1 VAGTA
6 GGGAGRLESMAP
18 AVTYTESPTPAFLF
32 DLDGTLIDSVY
43 QHVIAWRSALMDL
56 GIDLSVWRIHRRIG
70 MSGGL
75 FVSALLRET
84 GRSLSKA
91 DIDRLQLAHEQAY
104 RAQLGSVTA
113 LPGARELLGFLTE
126 EGVRW
131 AIATSGRATT
141 ARPALELLGL
151 PDDTPMVTRDL
162 VRHAK
167 PDPDL
172 FLAAA
177 AQLGAD
183 PRYAM
188 VVGDSVWDLLAA
200 RRAGAL
206 GVGVLSG
213 GYGREEL
220 ERAGAYRVYADP
232 AEMLARID
240 ELGVRTRPG

>member
-1 VAGTA
+1 MVHF
-6 GGGAGRLESMAP
+6 E
-18 AVTYTESPTPAFLF
+18 ESPAPAFLF

-43 QHVIAWRSALMDL
+43 QHVIAWRAALAGI

-70 MSGGL
+70 MSGGMM
-75 FVSALLRET
+75 VAALLRET
-84 GRSLSKA
+84 GRELSRA
-91 DIDRLQLAHEQAY
+91 DIAKLQEAHKKEYQAQAETV
-104 RAQLGSVTA
+104 RP
-113 LPGARELLGFLTE
+113 LPGASSLLATLTGA
-126 EGVRW
+126 GVKW
-131 AIATSGRATT
+131 AIATSGYAAT
-141 ARPALELLGL
+141 ARSALGLLGL
-151 PDDTPMVTRDL
+151 PADTPMVTRDM

-177 AQLGAD
+177 ALLEVE
-183 PRYAM
+183 PRHAM

-206 GVGVLSG
+206 GVGLMSG

-232 AEMLARID
+232 AEMLSRLD
-240 ELGVRTRPG
+240 ELGVRVTDP

>member
-1 VAGTA
+1 MSRVTDLADYD
-6 GGGAGRLESMAP
+6 EPP
-18 AVTYTESPTPAFLF
+18 APAFLF

-43 QHVIAWRSALMDL
+43 QNVIAWRNALAKLD
-56 GIDLSVWRIHRRIG
+56 IDLSVWRIHRRIG

-84 GRSLSKA
+84 GCTLSE
-91 DIDRLQLAHEQAY
+91 DDVELLQQDHAAEYLAQVS
-104 RAQLGSVTA
+104 SVRA
-113 LPGARELLGFLTE
+113 LPGAPELLAALTSH
-126 EGVRW
+126 GVPW
-131 AIATSGRATT
+131 AIATSGRRVMAEK
-141 ARPALELLGL
+141 ALAMLGL
-151 PDDTPMVTRDL
+151 PDDAPMVTRDM

-177 AQLGAD
+177 ALIGAD
-183 PRYAM
+183 PRYAW

-206 GVGVLSG
+206 GIGLLSG

-232 AEMLARID
+232 GELLSRADEVGIRNLLAGPADR
-240 ELGVRTRPG
+240 